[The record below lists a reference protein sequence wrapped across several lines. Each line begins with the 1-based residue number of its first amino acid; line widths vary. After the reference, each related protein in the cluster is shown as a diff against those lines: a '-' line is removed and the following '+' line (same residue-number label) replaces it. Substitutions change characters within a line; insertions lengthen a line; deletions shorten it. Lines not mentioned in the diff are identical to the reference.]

1 MHASY
6 SSSVFA
12 TTVGYDIAY
21 GRTASISITKFSSH
35 QNQFP
40 PAGQDKDLKS
50 LVVFTAWNSWWFT
63 NSTLSSFFG

>member
-40 PAGQDKDLKS
+40 P
-50 LVVFTAWNSWWFT
+50 VNRVCMPTCMPTFHR
-63 NSTLSSFFG
+63 